1 MTRQTGPGRRRALH
15 ALLALACLAAAPY
28 SQAQARAG
36 VLARLAEYEGA
47 DRMQRLLEG
56 ARREGFLTLYTSFPP
71 EDIAAVNAA
80 FEKRFAGVKVRA
92 WRAASEK
99 VLQRTLAEA
108 RAERLDVD
116 IVECNSVPLETLHRE
131 GLLQRVRSA
140 SHADLVPAAV
150 PKHGEWVASRLSLFV
165 QAYNTGQVRKDEL
178 PKSYADLLE
187 PRWKGRLGIEASDE
201 DWFAEVVG
209 ALGEEKGL
217 RLFRDLA
224 GTNGF
229 SVRRGHSVLAQ
240 LVASG
245 DVAFA
250 LTVYNFTAEQLK
262 RRGAPLDWLVLSPA
276 VAHANGVAV
285 PKRAPHPHAALLYY
299 EFMIGEEAQRLL
311 SSRDSIPT
319 SRKVESSLD
328 RSSFRVVNPALLI
341 DHGSRW
347 AKLYDEIIVKGS
359 R

>member
-1 MTRQTGPGRRRALH
+1 MERRIALF
-15 ALLALACLAAAPY
+15 ALAFFAVAPATE
-28 SQAQARAG
+28 AQKPAG
-36 VLARLAEYEGA
+36 IGLAEYSA
-47 DRMQRLLEG
+47 PDRMQRIVEG
-56 ARREGFLTLYTSFPP
+56 ARKEGFLSVYTSFPP
-71 EDIAAVNAA
+71 GDIAAVNAA
-80 FEKRFAGVKVRA
+80 FEKKYGVKVQT
-92 WRAASEK
+92 WRASSEK
-99 VLQRTLAEA
+99 VLQRTMAEA
-108 RAERLDVD
+108 RAGRHDVD

-131 GLLQRVRSA
+131 GLLVRVRSA

-165 QAYNTGQVRKDEL
+165 QAYNTNLVKKDEL
-178 PKSYADLLE
+178 PKRYDDLLD
-187 PRWKGRLGIEASDE
+187 PRWKGRLAIEESDE
-201 DWFAEVVG
+201 DWFAEVVR

-217 RLFRDLA
+217 RLFRDMA
-224 GTNGF
+224 ASNGF

-245 DVAFA
+245 EVPFA

-285 PKRAPHPHAALLYY
+285 PKRAPRPHAALLYY
-299 EFMIGEEAQRLL
+299 EFMISEEAQRLL

-319 SRKVESSLD
+319 STRVESALD
-328 RSSFRVVNPALLI
+328 RSSFKVVDPALLI
-341 DHGSRW
+341 DQGARW